1 MKKLF
6 CLVLLVCMTASF
18 ACAEIPPLTNTVL
31 KYNSVASTFG
41 AGKIDE
47 STLIVE
53 GNTNVY
59 QIGNC
64 LVGFVLDENGT
75 VTNGAVLAL
84 DDSDDGNFLRSCM
97 VMVTFLGEMDYSAYG
112 HILHQYAEIK
122 GGKEKGVF
130 CLLGLDTFNMT
141 AEKAG
146 PMLLYNNNDMETW
159 Y

>member
-1 MKKLF
+1 M
-6 CLVLLVCMTASF
+6 
-18 ACAEIPPLTNTVL
+18 

-41 AGKIDE
+41 AEKIDE
-47 STLIVE
+47 STLMVD
-53 GNTNVY
+53 GNVNMYHV
-59 QIGNC
+59 GNC
-64 LVGFVLDENGT
+64 LVGFVLDENGK

-84 DDSDDGNFLRSCM
+84 DSTNDGNFLRSCM

-112 HILHQYAEIK
+112 HILHQFTDVTS
-122 GGKEKGVF
+122 GKESGMF
-130 CLLGLDTFNMT
+130 CLIGIDTFNMT